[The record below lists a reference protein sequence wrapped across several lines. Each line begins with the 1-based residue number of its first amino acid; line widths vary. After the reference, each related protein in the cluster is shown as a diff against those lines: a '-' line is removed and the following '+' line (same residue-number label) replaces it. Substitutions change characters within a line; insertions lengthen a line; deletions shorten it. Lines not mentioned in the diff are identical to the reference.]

1 MSSRSPTAGI
11 SSRRSEPPPGR
22 LGLTLG
28 WTLFTIWAV
37 GQAFRDRTLIT
48 AWAFYLP
55 SAIVLSALLLLSAGE
70 LVRRRPRRGGLLL
83 LLALWPALTIL
94 LLENRWQSAVATTSG
109 DATRTDGGI
118 GGIGGTGGS
127 GVRGSDLRV
136 VAWNAADFPRGV
148 ERAAAVLRPLAADFV
163 LLSEAPGKPPQE
175 LERQLGGALRL
186 TPVGSM
192 AILARGEPL
201 DVEWLAREKELQVA
215 FLTWPISGRRLGV
228 VAVNVISSPRIARDP
243 LLTRVL
249 TMIEQRDPDLVL
261 GDFNSPRRSRSL
273 SRLPAGFR
281 HAYDA
286 AGSGWSSTWPSS
298 LPLLAIDQT
307 IVGPRLSV
315 RGYSLRTTKISD
327 HRLQLTD
334 LDFAVPAAGGSG

>member
-28 WTLFTIWAV
+28 WTLFAIWAV
-37 GQAFRDRTLIT
+37 GQTFRDRTLIT

-94 LLENRWQSAVATTSG
+94 LLENRWQSGVTTASG
-109 DATRTDGGI
+109 STNRADGAA
-118 GGIGGTGGS
+118 GGAGS
-127 GVRGSDLRV
+127 RASDLRV

-148 ERAAAVLRPLAADFV
+148 ERAAALLRPLDADFV

-215 FLTWPISGRRLGV
+215 FLSWPISGRRLGV

-243 LLTRVL
+243 LLARVV
-249 TMIEQRDPDLVL
+249 TMIEQRTPDLVL

-315 RGYSLRTTKISD
+315 RAYSLRTTKISD
-327 HRLQLTD
+327 HRLQFTE
-334 LDFAVPAAGGSG
+334 LDFEVPAAGGSG